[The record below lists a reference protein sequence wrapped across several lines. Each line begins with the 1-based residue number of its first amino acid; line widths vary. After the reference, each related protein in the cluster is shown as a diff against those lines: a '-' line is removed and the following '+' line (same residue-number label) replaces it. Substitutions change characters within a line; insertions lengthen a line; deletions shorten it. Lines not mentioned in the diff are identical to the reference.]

1 MLSETV
7 EIQLL
12 LNRSILSC
20 YLSLGLCLVLCKSVG
35 DLSVLLHLFD
45 TKEVPLWEMLK

>member
-20 YLSLGLCLVLCKSVG
+20 YLSLSLCHVLCKSVG
-35 DLSVLLHLFD
+35 DLSILLYLFV
-45 TKEVPLWEMLK
+45 TKSNFMGTLK

>member
-20 YLSLGLCLVLCKSVG
+20 YLSLQLYALQRYTAV
-35 DLSVLLHLFD
+35 FA
-45 TKEVPLWEMLK
+45 TKEIMKVQHR